1 MTSASGDP
9 AAECYNLHCVTQ
21 LCQTIAGLP
30 GCIKAVG
37 DDPTTNP
44 PLQQYMLRSKPDM
57 STVLHGE
64 KQLSVKKKKKI
75 FYFPSEVHIF
85 CFCSVL

>member
-1 MTSASGDP
+1 MSRSLLRMHFNVNIYKHLMTSASGDP
-9 AAECYNLHCVTQ
+9 AAECSNFHCVTQ

-44 PLQQYMLRSKPDM
+44 PLQQY
-57 STVLHGE
+57 V
-64 KQLSVKKKKKI
+64 
-75 FYFPSEVHIF
+75 
-85 CFCSVL
+85 

>member
-1 MTSASGDP
+1 MISASGDP
-9 AAECYNLHCVTQ
+9 AAECSNLHCVTQ

-44 PLQQYMLRSKPDM
+44 PLQQYMLRSKPEI
-57 STVLHGE
+57 SAVFHGE
-64 KQLSVKKKKKI
+64 KRLSVKNF
-75 FYFPSEVHIF
+75 FYFFISLLRFTYYV
-85 CFCSVL
+85 SVLS